1 MSPFGE
7 RVNSDNVTDL
17 SQQGVNTGALFK
29 PYPKQELFLSS
40 EVDEL
45 LYGGA
50 RGGGKTAALIID
62 AALKVRKWH
71 YEGDDESNLIPV
83 VDKYSIDYPEY
94 RALIIRR
101 TFDDI
106 YMNFMPEADKI
117 YSKLGAVWREK
128 KKAFIFPSGA
138 RVHLAYCDNMAD
150 VQKYIGGNFHYLGV
164 EELNQFP
171 ESWIRDLGGSIRTV
185 NPELKPYKRYT
196 TNPGGVGHV
205 WIKKRFIDACKPV
218 LGRKMYSEDY
228 DVEYYEM
235 LPNKPYLDEDGNTIQ
250 FIPALVFDNLHL
262 TVYDTKYVKFLKSLD
277 ETRREMWLKG
287 NWDVLGGIFF
297 DEFSKFH
304 HVISERDFSL
314 DKDTGRIYRCVDYGT
329 AKPFACLFLHVNKI
343 GYVTVFDE
351 IYRTGLTPSMQAHEI
366 KLITAKWDL
375 TEDDIYAT
383 IVDPS
388 MKIKSHEYLNSLHST
403 LDIYV
408 DNGIEHITL
417 GNNDRVQGWA
427 TFREFLRVPE
437 QGEPFLRFTSNCVNC
452 IETIPSL
459 VTSAKNPEDLNT
471 DGEDH
476 TADALRYALMYID
489 KPFFRSPYQ
498 ELKNWQKRIVKE
510 HKELREPTEDDVW
523 AQ

>member
-1 MSPFGE
+1 
-7 RVNSDNVTDL
+7 
-17 SQQGVNTGALFK
+17 
-29 PYPKQELFLSS
+29 
-40 EVDEL
+40 
-45 LYGGA
+45 
-50 RGGGKTAALIID
+50 
-62 AALKVRKWH
+62 
-71 YEGDDESNLIPV
+71 
-83 VDKYSIDYPEY
+83 
-94 RALIIRR
+94 
-101 TFDDI
+101 
-106 YMNFMPEADKI
+106 
-117 YSKLGAVWREK
+117 
-128 KKAFIFPSGA
+128 
-138 RVHLAYCDNMAD
+138 
-150 VQKYIGGNFHYLGV
+150 
-164 EELNQFP
+164 
-171 ESWIRDLGGSIRTV
+171 
-185 NPELKPYKRYT
+185 
-196 TNPGGVGHV
+196 
-205 WIKKRFIDACKPV
+205 
-218 LGRKMYSEDY
+218 MYSEDY
-228 DVEYYEM
+228 DVEYHEM

-250 FIPALVFDNLHL
+250 FIPALVFDNLPL
-262 TVYDTKYVKFLKSLD
+262 TVYDTKYVKFSNHSTKPDGKCGS
-277 ETRREMWLKG
+277 KG
-287 NWDVLGGIFF
+287 NWDVLGSIFF

-304 HVISERDFSL
+304 HVFQNETSASTKTPAES
-314 DKDTGRIYRCVDYGT
+314 TAAWTGT
-329 AKPFACLFLHVNKI
+329 AKPSACLFLHVN
-343 GYVTVFDE
+343 GGLRHRLRRNLLH
-351 IYRTGLTPSMQAHEI
+351 RTHPIHAGPRNQTQSPPNG
-366 KLITAKWDL
+366 T
-375 TEDDIYAT
+375 TEDDIHAT

>member
-1 MSPFGE
+1 
-7 RVNSDNVTDL
+7 
-17 SQQGVNTGALFK
+17 
-29 PYPKQELFLSS
+29 
-40 EVDEL
+40 
-45 LYGGA
+45 
-50 RGGGKTAALIID
+50 
-62 AALKVRKWH
+62 
-71 YEGDDESNLIPV
+71 
-83 VDKYSIDYPEY
+83 
-94 RALIIRR
+94 
-101 TFDDI
+101 
-106 YMNFMPEADKI
+106 
-117 YSKLGAVWREK
+117 
-128 KKAFIFPSGA
+128 
-138 RVHLAYCDNMAD
+138 
-150 VQKYIGGNFHYLGV
+150 
-164 EELNQFP
+164 
-171 ESWIRDLGGSIRTV
+171 
-185 NPELKPYKRYT
+185 
-196 TNPGGVGHV
+196 
-205 WIKKRFIDACKPV
+205 
-218 LGRKMYSEDY
+218 
-228 DVEYYEM
+228 
-235 LPNKPYLDEDGNTIQ
+235 
-250 FIPALVFDNLHL
+250 
-262 TVYDTKYVKFLKSLD
+262 
-277 ETRREMWLKG
+277 
-287 NWDVLGGIFF
+287 
-297 DEFSKFH
+297 
-304 HVISERDFSL
+304 
-314 DKDTGRIYRCVDYGT
+314 
-329 AKPFACLFLHVNKI
+329 PFACLFLHVNKI